1 MSQPKSRQKPCFN
14 FATKQDQ
21 DKRNGKFGLNIELSD
36 EDNFDNLMPPTRD
49 QHALK
54 YGDTLVG

>member
-1 MSQPKSRQKPCFN
+1 M
-14 FATKQDQ
+14 KQDQ
-21 DKRNGKFGLNIELSD
+21 DKRNAKFGLNIELS
-36 EDNFDNLMPPTRD
+36 EEENFDNLMPPTRD